1 VGALIAADLPPDPR
15 EGVWLRQQVALPGQA
30 RRAAAQLGQR
40 AGLSPERIAEVELAV
55 TEAAVNLTRHATD
68 GALLLRLL
76 RTAAGST
83 LELLAIDQGPGI
95 ADPAMAR
102 RDGYSSAGTL
112 GVGLGVVQ
120 RMADTFDVHSLMGR
134 GTVLV
139 ARFRER
145 PGPAFAEPSVA
156 GLTRPLSGESVCGD
170 AWAVRTVGNPAS
182 VGPDETAPAPETE
195 RAGESETDPAAA
207 NTESGQSDPSTEPLL
222 LMLCD
227 GLGHGPLAAR
237 ASAHAVAA
245 FRRAPATEPT
255 EIVRV
260 LHQAMAGTRGGAL
273 AVARIDPRERRVSYC
288 GVGNISAFI
297 VAGGVRGSLLSAPGI
312 VGHHLPRLRGFEA
325 ALPPGASL
333 VMHSDGLTERWD
345 PAALAGLFSHSS
357 TVIAAQLLR
366 EAGVRRDDA
375 NVVVV
380 KAGELA
386 EVGDRS

>member
-1 VGALIAADLPPDPR
+1 VGALSTLDLPPDPQ
-15 EGVWLRQQVALPGQA
+15 EGIWLRQEVALPGQA
-30 RRAAAQLGQR
+30 RRAAAQLARR
-40 AGLSPERIAEVELAV
+40 AGLTGDRIAEVELAV
-55 TEAAVNLTRHATD
+55 TEAAVNLNRHAVD
-68 GALLLRLL
+68 GSLLLRLL
-76 RTAAGST
+76 CGAAGAA
-83 LELLAIDQGPGI
+83 LELLAIDHGPGI
-95 ADPAMAR
+95 ADLAAVR

-120 RMADTFDVHSLMGR
+120 RMADTFDVQSLMGR

-139 ARFRER
+139 ARFRDR
-145 PGPAFAEPSVA
+145 AAGPYPEPAVA

-170 AWAVRTVGNPAS
+170 AWAVRTVG
-182 VGPDETAPAPETE
+182 D
-195 RAGESETDPAAA
+195 RPAAA
-207 NTESGQSDPSTEPLL
+207 VGPGAVADPVAGEADPDTTPLL
-222 LMLCD
+222 LVLCD

-245 FRRAPATEPT
+245 FRRSSAAEPT
-255 EIVRV
+255 EIVRA
-260 LHQAMAGTRGGAL
+260 LHLAMAGTRGGAL

-297 VAGGVRGSLLSAPGI
+297 VADRGRSSLLSAPGI

-325 ALPPGASL
+325 DLPPGASL

-345 PAALAGLFSHSS
+345 PSAMAGLFGHSS

-380 KAGELA
+380 KPAAAKAGT
-386 EVGDRS
+386 GDRP